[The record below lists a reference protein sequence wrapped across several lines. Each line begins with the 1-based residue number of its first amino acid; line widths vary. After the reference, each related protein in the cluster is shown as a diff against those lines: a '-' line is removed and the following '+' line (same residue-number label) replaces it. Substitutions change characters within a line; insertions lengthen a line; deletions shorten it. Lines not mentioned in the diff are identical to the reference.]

1 MCTLTALASCSA
13 GTVCFE
19 LIKGIP
25 AAVVALLVGVLAS
38 WIGYQQY
45 RVGRAKLNLDLFDKR
60 YLVFQKTWEFLSSPP
75 PGMFGSGPF
84 DNLIPQA
91 SFLFGPEVAEYMRT
105 ASRHAT
111 ELATIGARARGRGD
125 VIAPE
130 DIPRDTELHN
140 WFFQEASVGVKSIF
154 GRYLD
159 FAEWR

>member
-1 MCTLTALASCSA
+1 MACCYP

-25 AAVVALLVGVLAS
+25 TALVALLVAILAS
-38 WIGYQQY
+38 WTAYQQY
-45 RVGRAKLNLDLFDKR
+45 KVGRAKLNLDLFEKR
-60 YLVFQKTWEFLSSPP
+60 YAIFQKTWEFLSSPP
-75 PGMFGSGPF
+75 TNMFATSF

-91 SFLFGPEVAEYMRT
+91 SSLFGEEVAEYMRT

-111 ELATIGARARGRGD
+111 ELATIDARARARSN

-130 DIPRDTELHN
+130 DIPRDTELHG
-140 WFFQEASVGVKSIF
+140 WFVEEATVGVKRLF

-159 FAEWR
+159 FSAWR